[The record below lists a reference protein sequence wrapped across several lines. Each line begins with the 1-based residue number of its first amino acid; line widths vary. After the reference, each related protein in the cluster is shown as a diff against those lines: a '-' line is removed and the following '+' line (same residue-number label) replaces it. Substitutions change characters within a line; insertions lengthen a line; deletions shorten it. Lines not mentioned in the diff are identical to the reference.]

1 MLLLA
6 GCGED
11 ESVHTGAEAQTE
23 ENMPEE
29 TQDAEET
36 AGTTD
41 TAETAGTA
49 AKEEKDQNSVE
60 ETAQQSGPWN
70 KEARE
75 QMEIDEET
83 RRELTEE
90 LLEEENMDLSVM
102 EDRRTTTG
110 CSFDIP
116 EGFAES
122 EEVANLYVRK
132 RYPIDA
138 STIYYAV
145 MEEDIAL
152 QLLSEEAFAEQLGI
166 TDRHLRNLITKDTN
180 SSCSVVYR
188 ISKVLEIPM
197 EVLVAPRTDENP

>member
-102 EDRRTTTG
+102 EDRRTATG

-152 QLLSEEAFAEQLGI
+152 QLLSEEAFAEQMAADLKASYDEDVEI
-166 TDRHLRNLITKDTN
+166 
-180 SSCSVVYR
+180 VVDAFEQIR
-188 ISKVLEIPM
+188 ISG
-197 EVLVAPRTDENP
+197 